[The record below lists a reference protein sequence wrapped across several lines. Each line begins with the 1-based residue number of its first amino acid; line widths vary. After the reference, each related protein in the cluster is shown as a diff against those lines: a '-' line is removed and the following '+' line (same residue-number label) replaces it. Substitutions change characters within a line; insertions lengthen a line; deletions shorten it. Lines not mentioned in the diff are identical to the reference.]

1 MVWVNGET
9 RGSVTREYVEG
20 LFDYPHYTRPE
31 TISDMGVP
39 SELLSGDPLKVS
51 EFRRRASLIKT
62 YERRPELLSESC
74 LGDRDTQLLK
84 EYFDT
89 FVD

>member
-1 MVWVNGET
+1 M
-9 RGSVTREYVEG
+9 
-20 LFDYPHYTRPE
+20 
-31 TISDMGVP
+31 P
-39 SELLSGDPLKVS
+39 SELISVDPLKVS